1 MTVNEFI
8 QTFGHITL
16 ADVAVYVAA
25 LIFLVKVYQPIKAY
39 IVQKY
44 ENEKEKTARFSKTI
58 EDVRVELA
66 NITRIIN
73 ENEASV
79 CRYRVLRFNDEI
91 IHKVRHTKE
100 HFDQVL
106 DDITSYEQYCE
117 DHPEYENNKA
127 VLAIANI
134 KRTYEKCT
142 RDGDFL

>member
-1 MTVNEFI
+1 MNEFI

-134 KRTYEKCT
+134 KRTYDKCT
-142 RDGDFL
+142 QDGDFL

>member
-1 MTVNEFI
+1 MNEFI